1 MEDDIQLPADVLL
14 SVVSLATGGP
24 RDASRVATVSPAFRA
39 AADSDAVWSRF
50 LPSDLA
56 PLAYPEAP
64 PPQSKKELF
73 TRLSTTHTLLADGLT
88 VIYSY
93 ICSSYCS
100 LNAFLEEIET
110 PCCAADPVLQSAW
123 LDRESGGKCHMVAAR
138 AMWICWGHVPEYWR
152 WIPHAGSRYSLLINS
167 TIHLF

>member
-1 MEDDIQLPADVLL
+1 MEDDIQLPADVL

-24 RDASRVATVSPAFRA
+24 RDASRVATVSPAFHA

-56 PLAYPEAP
+56 LLAYPESP

-88 VIYSY
+88 VIYIYIY
-93 ICSSYCS
+93 ICSSYILFS
-100 LNAFLEEIET
+100 
-110 PCCAADPVLQSAW
+110 QSF
-123 LDRESGGKCHMVAAR
+123 
-138 AMWICWGHVPEYWR
+138 P
-152 WIPHAGSRYSLLINS
+152 
-167 TIHLF
+167 